1 LAPLVC
7 FTHLTLVQN
16 AAMFPY
22 SCDAKLF
29 HLPIATGALIV
40 LNILVFGGFASGRLD
55 PADGWVLEYGTGLHP
70 AQWLLS
76 AFTHGSFGHL
86 LGNMFFLWA
95 FGLVTEGKLGWWR
108 FLLAYLGIAT
118 SQSAIEQAIMPM
130 IAPDVPFTLGASAA
144 IYGLMAMAC
153 VWAPVNEL
161 SVFMLILLRPITF
174 ELAIGAFAALY
185 VGIDLFYS
193 VLMGAGAIG
202 SITHLMGGAMGF
214 VLGIVLLKTGVV
226 DCEDWD
232 LLSVLSGTYGADKQ
246 KLREATIDST
256 RSAIAHSDEKA
267 LETRRKFDAYLQID
281 QPDQALAMKRRAE
294 HTGRPLDLDRQD
306 LLKLITGLH
315 KHGKWAESAPVM
327 AELMEVFPVDSQA
340 VRLKLAQICL
350 MELDRPGRA
359 LELLDGLDVAV
370 LPPQQE
376 TLRVKI
382 AAAAKRKVNAGELE
396 VDDGAW

>member
-1 LAPLVC
+1 
-7 FTHLTLVQN
+7 
-16 AAMFPY
+16 MFPY

-40 LNILVFGGFASGRLD
+40 LNILVFGGFAAGRLD

-95 FGLVTEGKLGWWR
+95 FGLITEGKLGWWR
-108 FLLAYLGIAT
+108 FLLAYLGIAMG
-118 SQSAIEQAIMPM
+118 QSAIEQAIMPM
-130 IAPDVPFTLGASAA
+130 FAPSVPYTLGASAA

-161 SVFMLILLRPITF
+161 SIFMLILLRPTTF
-174 ELAIGAFAALY
+174 EMAVGAFAALY
-185 VGIDLFYS
+185 VGMDIFYS
-193 VLMGAGAIG
+193 VLMGTGAIG
-202 SITHLMGGAMGF
+202 SITHLMGGVMGF

-246 KLREATIDST
+246 KLREAAIDST
-256 RSAIAHSDEKA
+256 RSAVAHSDEKA
-267 LETRRKFDAYLQID
+267 LETRRKFDAYLEID
-281 QPDQALAMKRRAE
+281 QPEQALAMKRRAE

-315 KHGKWAESAPVM
+315 KHGKWADSAPVM
-327 AELMEVFPVDSQA
+327 AELMEVFPADSQA

-350 MELDRPGRA
+350 VELDRPGRA
-359 LELLDGLDVAV
+359 LELLDGLGLAA

-376 TLRVKI
+376 TLRGKI
-382 AAAAKRKVNAGELE
+382 AAAAKRKVNAGDLE